1 MFKLLAFS
9 AARSDYD
16 RYYPIL
22 NGLRKHPKLRLKLIV
37 GSNHFL
43 KKFGNTKSLIDKKFN
58 LLELKKKYSIDSKQN
73 IVANLSKEIIEISKI
88 FSKEKPNA
96 LVLFGDRYDMFVGIS
111 AIPFNI
117 PIIHLYG
124 GAVTEGAIDEQIR
137 HSITKISHLHLV
149 ANENYYKRVVQMG
162 EEKWRVKII
171 GVPELKYLLEQP
183 IMSINKLSNEMKIDI
198 SKPTLL
204 STFHP
209 ETLNIHKTIKNFK
222 VMLNAIKKSNLQ
234 VIFTYPNADFK
245 NSKIIKILK
254 NFIKKDKKYKL
265 ITNASPTIYS
275 NLLRNCTGMIGNSSS
290 GLVES
295 SIFKIPSL
303 SLGDRQ
309 KGKYFDKNVIFV
321 EHDEKK
327 ILKNI
332 KFIQSK
338 KFITKIKYMKSG
350 YNKVKKD
357 LNISKFV
364 YKSLSNNKL
373 LKKKFFDFLQ

>member
-58 LLELKKKYSIDSKQN
+58 LLELKKYSIDSKQN

-124 GAVTEGAIDEQIR
+124 GAVTEGAIDEQID
-137 HSITKISHLHLV
+137 TQLLKLVTLHLV

-162 EEKWRVKII
+162 EEKMESENKI
-171 GVPELKYLLEQP
+171 GVPELKYLLERP

-209 ETLNIHKTIKNFK
+209 ENFE
-222 VMLNAIKKSNLQ
+222 
-234 VIFTYPNADFK
+234 
-245 NSKIIKILK
+245 
-254 NFIKKDKKYKL
+254 
-265 ITNASPTIYS
+265 YS
-275 NLLRNCTGMIGNSSS
+275 
-290 GLVES
+290 
-295 SIFKIPSL
+295 
-303 SLGDRQ
+303 Q
-309 KGKYFDKNVIFV
+309 
-321 EHDEKK
+321 
-327 ILKNI
+327 
-332 KFIQSK
+332 
-338 KFITKIKYMKSG
+338 
-350 YNKVKKD
+350 
-357 LNISKFV
+357 
-364 YKSLSNNKL
+364 NN
-373 LKKKFFDFLQ
+373 